1 MAWLINNQRI
11 SLVMNIIRNLVI
23 VTSILMLTGCGARK
37 NQLAYFKDLPTD
49 VSEVVVESDIDD
61 YSLKIVPDDELLIT
75 VTSLEPTAT
84 SMFNLP
90 MANIAQRGEQQVT
103 GNVAMQTYI
112 VDGEGDIRFPMLGNI
127 HVAGMTTKQLTDYL
141 IEKISPEVETP
152 MIRVEII
159 NFAVNVLGDVKVP
172 GRYTLKKE
180 SVTLLDALAMAGDL
194 SEYGHRNNVLLI
206 RREGN
211 KKVYHRFNLSDSKS
225 LESPYFYL
233 KQNDV
238 IYVEPDEV
246 KASNAKYNTNNS
258 FKLSVISTVVSTVS
272 VIASLIIA
280 LTR

>member
-1 MAWLINNQRI
+1 
-11 SLVMNIIRNLVI
+11 MNIIRNLVI
-23 VTSILMLTGCGARK
+23 ITSILMLTGCAARK
-37 NQLAYFKDLPTD
+37 NQLAYFKDLPKDMT
-49 VSEVVVESDIDD
+49 EVIVESDEDE

-90 MANIAQRGEQQVT
+90 MANVATRGDQQVT

-112 VDGEGDIRFPMLGNI
+112 VDSSGDIRFPMLGII
-127 HVAGMTTKQLTDYL
+127 HVEGMTTKQLTDYL
-141 IEKISPEVETP
+141 IERISPEVESP
-152 MIRVEII
+152 MIRVEIV
-159 NFAVNVLGDVKVP
+159 NFAINVLGDVKQP
-172 GRYTLKKE
+172 GRYTLNKE
-180 SVTLLDALAMAGDL
+180 SITVLDALAMAGDM

-211 KKVYHRFNLSDSKS
+211 KKIYHRFDLRDSKS

-238 IYVEPDEV
+238 IYIEPDEV

-258 FKLSVISTVVSTVS
+258 FKLSVTSTIVSAVS